1 MVISSP
7 TLFARA
13 RGGDKYWKRRRIL
26 SLSAHFF
33 GRKQNCYS
41 IAIKYVHRAL
51 RYGVRA
57 RKIKKY
63 ENRKLWDT
71 RLTAGCLELG
81 TNYTNMKSVMDDV
94 GIAIDR
100 KTLQN
105 MAIWEPRSFRALA
118 SLTKAKE
125 EEKGLNCL
133 GGPSSVGVVTRGML

>member
-26 SLSAHFF
+26 SLSA
-33 GRKQNCYS
+33 
-41 IAIKYVHRAL
+41 
-51 RYGVRA
+51 
-57 RKIKKY
+57 
-63 ENRKLWDT
+63 LWDT

-105 MAIWEPRSFRALA
+105 MAIWEPRSFRIQMDFSRFAL
-118 SLTKAKE
+118 
-125 EEKGLNCL
+125 
-133 GGPSSVGVVTRGML
+133 